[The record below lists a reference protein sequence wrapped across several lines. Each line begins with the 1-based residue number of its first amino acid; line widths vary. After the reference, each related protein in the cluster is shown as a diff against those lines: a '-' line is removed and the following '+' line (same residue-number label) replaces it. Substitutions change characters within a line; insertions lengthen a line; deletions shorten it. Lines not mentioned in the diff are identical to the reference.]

1 MTCSSAVFLVKL
13 SVMNGKNKVIITY
26 GLYFIDIL
34 CIVIS
39 FIGST
44 YIRFGNFR
52 DMGDKNS
59 HFLVCLVFVL
69 VATVYTFVVPWHNN
83 FMSRRIIG
91 ELWQIVK
98 MNIVMVLLAQAVM
111 YFMKWADSFS
121 RFVMAIFF
129 GVNVVLSF
137 GVHMLFRRIM
147 RVYLN
152 SELVRTKV
160 LVITEEEMLEE
171 VNGKLSNGLGISYQ
185 IVKSVTTEEISK
197 DSKSFYD
204 EAMQMALDEIFVF
217 APEWDQNEINEVI
230 HFFDDMG
237 VVCNYCVELPGISN
251 KRSTL
256 NNFGDYSVMTYSHF
270 QLSYKKL
277 VLKRVMDI
285 VGSIIGCLITIVF
298 IPFVALAIKIDS
310 RGPVFFTQ
318 ERVGRNGRRFKIIKF
333 RSMFIDAEARKKE
346 LEKDNEVEGLMFKI
360 ENDPRIT
367 KVGRFLRKTSIDE
380 LPQFFNILGGDMSLV
395 GTRPPTVDEFE
406 KYNRYYRRRLSM
418 TPGLTGLWQVS
429 GRSDIDN
436 FDDVVKLD
444 LEYID
449 NWSLG
454 LDIRI
459 LFKTIKVVFTGRGS
473 K

>member
-1 MTCSSAVFLVKL
+1 
-13 SVMNGKNKVIITY
+13 MNGKNKVIITY

-69 VATVYTFVVPWHNN
+69 VATVYTFVIPWHNY
-83 FMSRRIIG
+83 FIRRSNLK

-98 MNIVMVLLAQAVM
+98 MNIVMVLIAQTVM

-121 RFVMAIFF
+121 RIVMVIFF
-129 GVNVVLSF
+129 GVNVLLTF
-137 GVHMLFRRIM
+137 GAHMLFKKIM
-147 RVYLN
+147 KIYLS
-152 SELVRTKV
+152 SELVKTKV
-160 LVITEEEMLEE
+160 LVISEKEMLEE
-171 VNGKLSNGLGISYQ
+171 VNGKLSGGLGISYQ
-185 IVKSVTTEEISK
+185 IVKSVTTEEVSK
-197 DSKSFYD
+197 DIKSFFD
-204 EAMQMALDEIFVF
+204 EAMQMALDEIFIY
-217 APEWDQNEINEVI
+217 APEWDQKETNEVI
-230 HFFDDMG
+230 GFFDDMG
-237 VVCNYCVELPGISN
+237 VVCNYCVELPGIDN
-251 KRSTL
+251 KRSQPGT
-256 NNFGDYSVMTYSHF
+256 FGDYSVMTYSHF
-270 QLSYKKL
+270 QISYKKL
-277 VLKRVMDI
+277 VLKRAMDI
-285 VGSIIGCLITIVF
+285 LGSLIGCLITIIF

-310 RGPVFFTQ
+310 KGPVFFSQT
-318 ERVGRNGRRFKIIKF
+318 RVGRNGRRFKILKF
-333 RSMFIDAEARKKE
+333 RSMYADAEERKKE

-367 KVGRFLRKTSIDE
+367 GVGRFLRKTSIDE
-380 LPQFFNILGGDMSLV
+380 LPQFFNILAGDMSLV

-406 KYNRYYRRRLSM
+406 KYNGYYRRRLSM

-444 LEYID
+444 LKYID

-454 LDIRI
+454 LDIKI